1 VRSVNLLPEQYRPR
15 RPSGGAGGAYVVLGV
30 LGALLVASVVYVL
43 ALNQIGAR
51 EDEIAKTKT
60 EAAEAEAKSKALAPV
75 ANFLQVKQQREQSV
89 KQLAS
94 ERFDWERMVLELSR
108 VMPAGVYL
116 KSAQASVK
124 GEPPEAAGGGGGG
137 ATSSTLAS
145 GTAAP
150 TGEPTAPPTLNLK
163 GCAPNQPTVATML
176 VRLRRLH
183 HAADVKLTKSGEGE
197 DQAAAGAVA
206 GAGGGEEEQSCA
218 AGEYEFETSI
228 VFEPT
233 VAAGASKTP
242 DNKVPTSLGGGG

>member
-51 EDEIAKTKT
+51 EDEIAETKT

-124 GEPPEAAGGGGGG
+124 GGPPEAAGGGG

-197 DQAAAGAVA
+197 DQAAAGAAA

>member
-1 VRSVNLLPEQYRPR
+1 
-15 RPSGGAGGAYVVLGV
+15 VLGV

-124 GEPPEAAGGGGGG
+124 GEPPEAAGGGG

-197 DQAAAGAVA
+197 DQAAAAAA

-233 VAAGASKTP
+233 VALGVSKAP
-242 DNKVPTSLGGGG
+242 DGKVPTSLGGGG